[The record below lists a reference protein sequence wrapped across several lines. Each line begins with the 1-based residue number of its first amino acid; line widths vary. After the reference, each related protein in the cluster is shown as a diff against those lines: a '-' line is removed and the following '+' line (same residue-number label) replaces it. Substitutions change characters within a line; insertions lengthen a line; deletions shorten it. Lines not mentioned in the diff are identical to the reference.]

1 MVLGTYK
8 EVVAARSTDKQI
20 QKIAQDGGI
29 VSALFCYAL
38 DEKLIDGAVVAGPTE
53 ELWKPAPTV
62 AMTAEEVL
70 AAAGT
75 KYTFS
80 PNVWMLKKA
89 ARQYGLEKIG
99 TVFGTPMDLVD
110 SLGRFLA
117 RSAPVLYALGL

>member
-29 VSALFCYAL
+29 VSGLFCYAL
-38 DEKLIDGAVVAGPTE
+38 DEGLIDGAVVAGPTDVM
-53 ELWKPAPTV
+53 WKPEPMV
-62 AMTAEEVL
+62 ALTSDEIL

-80 PNVWMLKKA
+80 PNVWMLKEA
-89 ARQYGLEKIG
+89 VR
-99 TVFGTPMDLVD
+99 
-110 SLGRFLA
+110 
-117 RSAPVLYALGL
+117 